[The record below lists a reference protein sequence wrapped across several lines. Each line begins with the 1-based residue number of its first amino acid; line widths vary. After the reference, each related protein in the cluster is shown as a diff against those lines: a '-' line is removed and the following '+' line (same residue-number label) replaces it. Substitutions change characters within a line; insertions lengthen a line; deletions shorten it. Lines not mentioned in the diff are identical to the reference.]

1 MIVDDGD
8 KEPRNASEKDL
19 ALSINLN
26 VFFGDETRCKYRRR
40 TLLNI
45 VTISTAIAT
54 STVTGCIIRRKR
66 NYRDLSMAWV
76 RTQYRQMRCDC
87 WSEVACSADWQLNI

>member
-1 MIVDDGD
+1 MIVDNGN

-54 STVTGCIIRRKR
+54 STVTACIIRRKR

-76 RTQYRQMRCDC
+76 C
-87 WSEVACSADWQLNI
+87 VAISTNDVRLLERSGSQC

>member
-1 MIVDDGD
+1 MIDGD
-8 KEPRNASEKDL
+8 GNKEPPNESEKDL

-40 TLLNI
+40 TLLKI

-54 STVTGCIIRRKR
+54 STVTTRIIRPKK
-66 NYRDLSMAWV
+66 NLS
-76 RTQYRQMRCDC
+76 
-87 WSEVACSADWQLNI
+87 